1 MELFTMGVGN
11 YTETDIREAA
21 RPLPVEFR
29 RPELRDLARQAH
41 SMVENGAGSSRK
53 LRTACGD

>member
-21 RPLPVEFR
+21 RAFTGWNFV
-29 RPELRDLARQAH
+29 DLNFVISPDKH
-41 SMVENGAGSSRK
+41 DSMVKTVAW
-53 LRTACGD
+53 